1 MLSQQYRNSEHGHSS
16 FSLLYIITIIFKHK
30 WLIIGLF
37 FGIVGIVVLSSL
49 TTPTLYRAAS
59 TFMIEKQIDSQK
71 ALLFQM
77 NIPTQFEKYDWVQSE
92 IEIIK
97 SYPVAKCVVESL
109 KLHQHFSKIARDTT
123 AAIEQRIDRAIIEL
137 QKRTLITAEK
147 NSNVIETS
155 FSDSDARL
163 ARDVVSLIV
172 PTYET
177 YRSMLYDESE
187 TFDFL
192 EQQMQITDNN
202 LRNLERHQSE
212 YKSRQEMISPEAQR
226 SILLT
231 RLEDFEA
238 RLTELQTKRR
248 RKAALLNIV
257 IDQVEQGEGINVIAL
272 ESDENPARF
281 EHIKALR
288 EDLVAL
294 ELEREI
300 VLQKFTPEYQE
311 AQNLEKQITATR
323 QKIESELKQIVEME
337 KLGLNAL
344 AVEENIIRQSI
355 SRTSQEIKELAQ
367 KEYEYTQLSRGID
380 DTRDIYSTLLKQREE
395 ARISKAK
402 RQKDMSV
409 RIISPAVVPVFPV
422 NARLSLRIIIA
433 VLLGL
438 FCGIGLAFLVE
449 YMGHSVTFPEEI
461 ESATDLLVLGSV
473 SHFDKTVLQLP
484 AAKKSKSNNPK
495 YALSKSSSGPRNND
509 RYAP

>member
-49 TTPTLYRAAS
+49 TTPTQYRAAS
-59 TFMIEKQIDSQK
+59 TFMIEKKIYSQK

-202 LRNLERHQSE
+202 LRNLERHQ
-212 YKSRQEMISPEAQR
+212 
-226 SILLT
+226 
-231 RLEDFEA
+231 
-238 RLTELQTKRR
+238 
-248 RKAALLNIV
+248 
-257 IDQVEQGEGINVIAL
+257 
-272 ESDENPARF
+272 
-281 EHIKALR
+281 
-288 EDLVAL
+288 
-294 ELEREI
+294 
-300 VLQKFTPEYQE
+300 
-311 AQNLEKQITATR
+311 
-323 QKIESELKQIVEME
+323 
-337 KLGLNAL
+337 
-344 AVEENIIRQSI
+344 
-355 SRTSQEIKELAQ
+355 
-367 KEYEYTQLSRGID
+367 
-380 DTRDIYSTLLKQREE
+380 
-395 ARISKAK
+395 
-402 RQKDMSV
+402 
-409 RIISPAVVPVFPV
+409 
-422 NARLSLRIIIA
+422 
-433 VLLGL
+433 
-438 FCGIGLAFLVE
+438 
-449 YMGHSVTFPEEI
+449 
-461 ESATDLLVLGSV
+461 
-473 SHFDKTVLQLP
+473 
-484 AAKKSKSNNPK
+484 
-495 YALSKSSSGPRNND
+495 
-509 RYAP
+509 